1 MACSPSSPWPA
12 GRFTGVEDLLAPL
25 FDLALQR
32 SDLQAEL
39 RGGLALGLG
48 HLLVQR
54 AESGHE
60 PLTLAEQ
67 RHRHDA
73 QPLEALLAGDAV
85 SVGSSPETPH
95 ALSTAQAQVCFLA
108 EDDPLDPRA
117 RVR

>member
-1 MACSPSSPWPA
+1 MDDLFDLELGLLTRTVPLLRRLGLLALLALA
-12 GRFTGVEDLLAPL
+12 GRALLTLVLEDLLAPL

-60 PLTLAEQ
+60 PLVLAEQ

-85 SVGSSPETPH
+85 SVGH
-95 ALSTAQAQVCFLA
+95 IA
-108 EDDPLDPRA
+108 
-117 RVR
+117 